1 MLIPKFGCENNPTK
15 RLKRIF
21 QIIESN
27 KVLFKNFTSL
37 SVLQV
42 SNYIFPIITLP
53 YLVRVLGPEKYGLV
67 NFAAAFAAY
76 FTIITD
82 YGFNLSATQEISVNR
97 NDSNRIAEIFSS
109 VFTLKMLLFV
119 LSSVIFLI
127 VVVIVPLFHEHLL
140 LFFVTFLSVLGT
152 ALFPLW
158 LFQGIEKMNYILIIT
173 VSVRLIVTVLI
184 FVIIKNENDFIKFAG
199 LNTSAQFVIG
209 FTGLL
214 IVLNKFQIKYI
225 FPKISLL
232 KLQIQNGW
240 NLFLSTV
247 WINLYTTSNVFIL
260 GLFAP
265 ATVVG
270 YFAAADKIRMAFQ
283 GILSPMSQSVFP
295 YVNNLLSESYER
307 FISFN
312 KKLFKIALII
322 GATISIILFLFAE
335 PIVDIILGN
344 KYKSSVLVLKII
356 AWLPFMLFMSNVIG
370 FQTMIPLNKQKSFS
384 LILFFAAMINLVLS
398 FILVPMYT
406 KIGTAV
412 SVLITETFVTIVML
426 VYLKKIDVKLI

>member
-1 MLIPKFGCENNPTK
+1 
-15 RLKRIF
+15 LKRIF

-67 NFAAAFAAY
+67 SFATAFAAY

-82 YGFNLSATQEISVNR
+82 YGFNFSATQEISINR
-97 NDSNRIAEIFSS
+97 NDTNRIAEIFSS
-109 VFTLKMLLFV
+109 VFTLKMMFFV
-119 LSSVIFLI
+119 ISAVIFLI
-127 VVVIVPLFHEHLL
+127 VVLIVPLFHEHLL

-225 FPKISLL
+225 FPKISSL

-283 GILSPMSQSVFP
+283 GVLSPMSQSVFP

-312 KKLFKIALII
+312 KKLFKIALLV
-322 GATISIILFLFAE
+322 GTILSVTLFLFAE
-335 PIVDIILGN
+335 PLVNIILG
-344 KYKSSVLVLKII
+344 KDYQSSILVLQII
-356 AWLPFMLFMSNVIG
+356 AWLPFAIFLSNVLGI
-370 FQTMIPLNKQKSFS
+370 QTMLPMNKHKSFAI
-384 LILFFAAMINLVLS
+384 ILFFAAMINLVLS
-398 FILVPMYT
+398 FILVPKYFE
-406 KIGTAV
+406 IGTSI
-412 SVLITETFVTIVML
+412 SVLVTEIFVTMAFFVFI
-426 VYLKKIDVKLI
+426 KKNKIMIL

>member
-1 MLIPKFGCENNPTK
+1 M
-15 RLKRIF
+15 KRIF
-21 QIIESN
+21 QIIESK

-37 SVLQV
+37 SILQA
-42 SNYIFPIITLP
+42 SNYIFPLVTLP

-67 NFAAAFAAY
+67 NFATAFAAY
-76 FTIITD
+76 FTILTD
-82 YGFNLSATQEISVNR
+82 YGFNLSATQEISKNR

-109 VFTLKMLLFV
+109 VFTLKMLFFV
-119 LSSVIFLI
+119 LSSAIFVI
-127 VVVIVPLFHEHLL
+127 VVLIVPLFHKHLL

-173 VSVRLIVTVLI
+173 VSVRLMVTVLI
-184 FVIIKNENDFIKFAG
+184 FVIIKNENDFIKLAG

-225 FPKISLL
+225 FPRISML
-232 KLQIQNGW
+232 KVQIKNGW

-265 ATVVG
+265 ANIVG

-295 YVNNLLSESYER
+295 YVNNLLNDSYER

-312 KKLFKIALII
+312 KKLFKIALLVGTI
-322 GATISIILFLFAE
+322 ISIALFLFAE
-335 PIVDIILGN
+335 PLVNIVLG
-344 KYKSSVLVLKII
+344 KYYQSSILVLRII
-356 AWLPFMLFMSNVIG
+356 AWLPLIIFLSNVLGI
-370 FQTMIPLNKQKSFS
+370 QTMLPMNKHKSFAI
-384 LILFFAAMINLVLS
+384 ILFFAAMINLVLS
-398 FILVPMYT
+398 FILVPKYFE
-406 KIGTAV
+406 IGTSI
-412 SVLITETFVTIVML
+412 SVLVTEIFVTTAFFVFI
-426 VYLKKIDVKLI
+426 KKNKLLIL

>member
-1 MLIPKFGCENNPTK
+1 
-15 RLKRIF
+15 LKRIF
-21 QIIESN
+21 QIIESK

-37 SVLQV
+37 SILQIA
-42 SNYIFPIITLP
+42 NYIFPIITLP

-67 NFAAAFAAY
+67 SFATAFAAY
-76 FTIITD
+76 FTILTD
-82 YGFNLSATQEISVNR
+82 YGFNLSATQEISKNR

-109 VFTLKMLLFV
+109 VFTLKILFFFV
-119 LSSVIFLI
+119 SSLIFF
-127 VVVIVPLFHEHLL
+127 VIVFVIPLFREHLL

-158 LFQGIEKMNYILIIT
+158 FYQGIEKMNYILIIT

-184 FVIIKNENDFIKFAG
+184 FVIIKNENDFVKLAG
-199 LNTSAQFVIG
+199 LNTAAQFVIG

-214 IVLNKFQIKYI
+214 IVLNKLQIKYI

-232 KLQIQNGW
+232 KLQIKNGW

-295 YVNNLLSESYER
+295 YVNNLLNESYER

-312 KKLFKIALII
+312 KKLFKIALLVGTI
-322 GATISIILFLFAE
+322 ISIILFLFAE
-335 PIVDIILGN
+335 PLVNIVLGRD
-344 KYKSSVLVLKII
+344 YQSSILVLRII
-356 AWLPFMLFMSNVIG
+356 AWLPVVIFLSNVFGI
-370 FQTMIPLNKQKSFS
+370 QTMLPMNKHKSFAI
-384 LILFFAAMINLVLS
+384 ILFFAAMINLVLS
-398 FILVPMYT
+398 FILVPKYFE
-406 KIGTAV
+406 IGTAI
-412 SVLITETFVTIVML
+412 SVLATEIFVTIAFFVFI
-426 VYLKKIDVKLI
+426 KKNKILIV

>member
-1 MLIPKFGCENNPTK
+1 M
-15 RLKRIF
+15 KRIF

-67 NFAAAFAAY
+67 SFATAFAAY

-82 YGFNLSATQEISVNR
+82 YGFNFSATQEISINR
-97 NDSNRIAEIFSS
+97 NDTNRIAEIFSS
-109 VFTLKMLLFV
+109 VFTLKMMFFV
-119 LSSVIFLI
+119 ISAVIFLI
-127 VVVIVPLFHEHLL
+127 VVLIVPLFHEHLL

-225 FPKISLL
+225 FPKISSL

-283 GILSPMSQSVFP
+283 GVLSPMSQSVFP

-312 KKLFKIALII
+312 KKLFKIALLV
-322 GATISIILFLFAE
+322 GTILSVTLFLFAE
-335 PIVDIILGN
+335 PLVNIILG
-344 KYKSSVLVLKII
+344 KDYQSSILVLQII
-356 AWLPFMLFMSNVIG
+356 AWLPFAIFLSNVLGI
-370 FQTMIPLNKQKSFS
+370 QTMLPMNKHKSFAI
-384 LILFFAAMINLVLS
+384 ILFFAAMINLVLS
-398 FILVPMYT
+398 FILVPKYFE
-406 KIGTAV
+406 IGTSI
-412 SVLITETFVTIVML
+412 SVLVTEIFVTMAFFVFI
-426 VYLKKIDVKLI
+426 KKNKIMIL

>member
-1 MLIPKFGCENNPTK
+1 M
-15 RLKRIF
+15 KRIF
-21 QIIESN
+21 QIIESK

-37 SVLQV
+37 SILQI

-67 NFAAAFAAY
+67 NFATAFAAY

-97 NDSNRIAEIFSS
+97 ENPNRISEIFSS
-109 VFTLKMLLFV
+109 VFTIKMLLF
-119 LSSVIFLI
+119 LFSSVIFSGIILF
-127 VVVIVPLFHEHLL
+127 VPIFNENIILFV
-140 LFFVTFLSVLGT
+140 VTFFSVLGT

-158 LFQGIEKMNYILIIT
+158 FYQGMERMKYILIIS
-173 VSVRLIVTVLI
+173 VSVRFVTTILI
-184 FVIIKNENDFIKFAG
+184 FVIVNTESDFIKYAG
-199 LNTSAQFVIG
+199 LNTITQFVIG
-209 FTGLL
+209 IIGLQFA
-214 IVLNKFQIKYI
+214 LNKFGLKYSLPSQTLIKQQ
-225 FPKISLL
+225 L
-232 KLQIQNGW
+232 KNGW

-265 ATVVG
+265 ANVVG

-312 KKLFKIALII
+312 KKLFKIALLVGTI
-322 GATISIILFLFAE
+322 ISIVLFLFAE
-335 PIVDIILGN
+335 PLVNFVLGRD
-344 KYKSSVLVLKII
+344 YQSSILVLRII
-356 AWLPFMLFMSNVIG
+356 AWLPLVIFLSNVLG
-370 FQTMIPLNKQKSFS
+370 VQTMLPLNKQKSFAI
-384 LILFFAAMINLVLS
+384 ILFFAAILNLTLS
-398 FILVPMYT
+398 FILVPIYFE
-406 KIGTAV
+406 IGTAI
-412 SVLITETFVTIVML
+412 SVLSTEIFVTIAFYSFIRFNKV
-426 VYLKKIDVKLI
+426 KIL